1 MLAEKIRL
9 FHLFSAFYGLNTSI
23 LPGMEPCFWTFLDLI
38 NVIYAPIAYGCDV
51 ENKKG
56 QSVIWGCQYGPLRR
70 LAVQMM
76 LDLRQKSKKKRLKGT
91 LFARK

>member
-38 NVIYAPIAYGCDV
+38 NVIYAPRIV
-51 ENKKG
+51 
-56 QSVIWGCQYGPLRR
+56 WLRR
-70 LAVQMM
+70 G
-76 LDLRQKSKKKRLKGT
+76 K
-91 LFARK
+91 